1 MTLLGVTRL
10 AHGVFRESD
19 HEFDETCAHVTL
31 FFFLELR
38 RRAAR
43 HFIKVEKTVH
53 ESSRTQTRVQRTN
66 THITPH
72 ELI

>member
-31 FFFLELR
+31 FDAF
-38 RRAAR
+38 A
-43 HFIKVEKTVH
+43 
-53 ESSRTQTRVQRTN
+53 Q
-66 THITPH
+66 
-72 ELI
+72 